1 MFTGLRTR
9 LLASYILVIVLTLL
23 VIALALFLVL
33 RTRSQLTDTTTL
45 RLYNFLS
52 QIDAAQAQQTFT
64 LDTGGPTRLQQA
76 ALNRLDKRFN
86 VRILLI
92 DSSGKVNYDT
102 RGGYQNGQQAVLDGS
117 VYTLPLPQEELQF
130 SMTRGTLLNPD
141 GSQWL
146 FVAQTPS
153 SVSPA
158 RQLLFMVAIKA
169 PRSLALSEVV
179 QLYGPDLLVPL
190 LQAGVIGLL
199 VAVVLSLVIT
209 RSVAR
214 PLQDVAASA
223 SCVTRRAIVIQTPL

>member
-102 RGGYQNGQQAVLDGS
+102 RGA
-117 VYTLPLPQEELQF
+117 
-130 SMTRGTLLNPD
+130 TRTV
-141 GSQWL
+141 SKRFWT
-146 FVAQTPS
+146 AACTHCRCHRRSYS
-153 SVSPA
+153 S
-158 RQLLFMVAIKA
+158 R
-169 PRSLALSEVV
+169 
-179 QLYGPDLLVPL
+179 
-190 LQAGVIGLL
+190 
-199 VAVVLSLVIT
+199 
-209 RSVAR
+209 
-214 PLQDVAASA
+214 
-223 SCVTRRAIVIQTPL
+223 